1 MNNNPNPLIIAF
13 VGDLMFSSK
22 ISNVVSHLGYR
33 VTWIEQA
40 DDLTANHPAQLEA
53 PGESLLGRKG
63 ALFEQVVAQQPAL
76 LLFDLTNE
84 SIPWLNWIATLK
96 SSPATRRI
104 PIMAFGPHEDVA
116 LMQSAKSAGANF
128 VFARSRFFSDMPAL
142 LQKHIRV
149 PDHAAL
155 AATCQQPLPPL
166 VIEGLELFN
175 QGEYYKCHDALE
187 EAWKQDSSPGREL
200 YRGILQV
207 GIAYYQI
214 QRGNYRGAVKMLLR
228 VRQWL
233 DPLPAWC
240 RGIHVAKL
248 RQEAAVVQEAL
259 TALGAAGL
267 AEFDHGLF
275 QPIEYEVGQ
284 ERD

>member
-1 MNNNPNPLIIAF
+1 MNNTPSPLIIAF

-22 ISNVVSHLGYR
+22 IGSVVNHIGYR
-33 VTWIEQA
+33 IEWYEQA
-40 DDLTANHPAQLEA
+40 DSLMLDTSGQREA
-53 PGESLLGRKG
+53 PGEKLLGRKG
-63 ALFEQVVAQQPAL
+63 KLFEQVVAQQPAL
-76 LLFDLTNE
+76 LLFDLTNNA
-84 SIPWLNWIATLK
+84 IPWHDWIATLK

-104 PIMAFGPHEDVA
+104 PIMAFGPHEDVE
-116 LMQSAKSAGANF
+116 LLQTAKSAGANF

-142 LQKHIRV
+142 LQKHARI
-149 PDHAAL
+149 PNYDAL
-155 AATCQQPLPPL
+155 TEACQQPLPPL
-166 VIEGLELFN
+166 VVEGLELFN

-187 EAWKQDSSPGREL
+187 AAWNEDQTAGREL

-248 RQEAAVVQEAL
+248 RQEAAAVQEAL
-259 TALGAAGL
+259 TTLGAEGMGA
-267 AEFDHGLF
+267 FDQHLF
-275 QPIEYEVGQ
+275 QPIEYKITH
-284 ERD
+284 